1 MRRNAGSASRPNLR
15 GSVSA
20 VRAPGTFHC
29 GHAPPE
35 ALEARYALTW

>member
-1 MRRNAGSASRPNLR
+1 MRRNAGSASRPNPR

-29 GHAPPE
+29 GLTPHE
-35 ALEARYALTW
+35 AFEARYALTR